1 MKKSLFYFLGIL
13 AVALA
18 GGYFFLRP
26 GKPAEKAA
34 ATPESQGR
42 IVTIARSDLNAV
54 VSAIGKLEP
63 INKVEIKSKAS
74 GEIMLM
80 PVEEGDR
87 IEKGAL
93 IARIDETDARN
104 LYEQAVADLEVAKAE
119 VAQSANTVSRQEEM
133 FKRGLI
139 SQAEYDQVKLEEV
152 RAKAQLVKAE
162 TEVSTMLVRLKDS
175 IVRSPINGVILQ
187 KDVEAGQIIAS
198 GINSVSGGT
207 LIATVANL
215 DSMYVYTEVDEID
228 IGQVHIGQPARVVP
242 DAFPDMVYRGRVLR
256 VSPLAKVEQNVTTFN
271 VTVIVSNTDGR
282 LKAGMNA
289 SVDLT
294 VADRENALLVPK
306 EALKELREIRAQM
319 AALNIPADTS
329 AGGPG
334 RMAPDSSRAQWR
346 QRFADNVS
354 SDSTGRRAMNGS
366 NPGMA
371 NGRALRKFVL
381 LKNGE
386 RYQPRPVEI
395 GLSNNDYAEVLRG
408 LQEGDEVFV
417 FSGSRAGMARQAWM
431 DRMRGM
437 SGFGGG
443 RPR

>member
-1 MKKSLFYFLGIL
+1 MKKSRFYFLGIL

-42 IVTIARSDLNAV
+42 IVTIARGDLNAV

-162 TEVSTMLVRLKDS
+162 
-175 IVRSPINGVILQ
+175 
-187 KDVEAGQIIAS
+187 
-198 GINSVSGGT
+198 
-207 LIATVANL
+207 
-215 DSMYVYTEVDEID
+215 
-228 IGQVHIGQPARVVP
+228 
-242 DAFPDMVYRGRVLR
+242 
-256 VSPLAKVEQNVTTFN
+256 
-271 VTVIVSNTDGR
+271 GR
-282 LKAGMNA
+282 LSPPA
-289 SVDLT
+289 ST
-294 VADRENALLVPK
+294 
-306 EALKELREIRAQM
+306 Q
-319 AALNIPADTS
+319 
-329 AGGPG
+329 
-334 RMAPDSSRAQWR
+334 
-346 QRFADNVS
+346 
-354 SDSTGRRAMNGS
+354 
-366 NPGMA
+366 
-371 NGRALRKFVL
+371 
-381 LKNGE
+381 
-386 RYQPRPVEI
+386 
-395 GLSNNDYAEVLRG
+395 
-408 LQEGDEVFV
+408 
-417 FSGSRAGMARQAWM
+417 
-431 DRMRGM
+431 
-437 SGFGGG
+437 
-443 RPR
+443 